1 MKTDIKKE
9 KIRVL
14 IVDDHKIMRDT
25 LNAFL
30 RHIENTSVVGMAEN
44 GMEAVEMIKMEP
56 ADVILMDVSM
66 PFMDGIKATKV
77 IMESNPDI
85 RILALTMHDDLSLLS
100 EALEAGAYGYLTKPV
115 KLAQLQEAITSVTQN
130 KYYLGFR
137 TNLEKTLY

>member
-1 MKTDIKKE
+1 MKNIK
-9 KIRVL
+9 VL
-14 IVDDHKIMRDT
+14 IVDDYRIMRDT

-30 RHIENTSVVGMAEN
+30 RHTENITVVGMAEN
-44 GMEAVEMIKMEP
+44 GMEAVEMIKKKP

-77 IMESNPDI
+77 IIESYPDI
-85 RILALTMHDDLSLLS
+85 KILALTMHDDLSLLS

-115 KLAQLQEAITSVTQN
+115 KIAQLQEAITSILHD